1 MELQNILGQRMVEM
15 VIMEEEISILKK
27 DVVEF
32 EILLDLLVLDVALE
46 ITDLFA
52 KSVTNKV
59 T

>member
-1 MELQNILGQRMVEM
+1 
-15 VIMEEEISILKK
+15 MEEEISILEE

-52 KSVTNKV
+52 RSVTNKV